1 MSHSIKHFAIIL
13 LAFFIVAGSVNS
25 QVINAPKKKNNSSA
39 PTTTKK
45 APSYTLAVDGHD
57 SDFEIPVFPAEG
69 GAKEMN
75 VITNAPSYTVEE
87 TPSWCTLL
95 SQMGATFSLRC
106 APNDGIEKR
115 TGSVTVALPS
125 GKKMI
130 ISVSQNGIGPKLSVN
145 TYSDSYFQ
153 AVPSTESTQGFAV
166 VSLPAEYTVS
176 DLPYWCTLES
186 KNSSSFTVR
195 FTKNLT
201 SSRSGSFKVSNR
213 FKTVTVNVSQEAYVD
228 PFKVE
233 NAFSRDGWRS
243 KVQSHKY
250 AAGAISYSGG
260 DRFVGMKE
268 NGNCRFGAYFWTDG
282 SIYFGTFDNGKRD
295 GFGIYIVDDPSKY
308 EVLNCKG
315 AAVFVGEY
323 SRGLKSGNGECYDRW
338 GNALYRGSF
347 SNDKPSGYYSSTPS
361 TTLQSDKFQYL
372 EYTNGNYYLG
382 ETENGLRAGIGIF
395 FWSGGAW
402 WLGFWKNGERAGLGI
417 YVDANGNWDVGE
429 WKGDTKVST
438 PANNNNNNANQA
450 AYQMGYELGR
460 SLFQLFS
467 K

>member
-1 MSHSIKHFAIIL
+1 MNHSIKYFTTIL
-13 LAFFIVAGSVNS
+13 LAFFIVAGSAHS
-25 QVINAPKKKNNSSA
+25 QVINAPKKKKNTNA

-45 APSYTLAVDGHD
+45 APDYTLAIDGHD

-69 GAKEMN
+69 GTKEMN

-176 DLPYWCTLES
+176 EMPYWCTLES

-195 FTKNLT
+195 FARNPA
-201 SSRSGSFKVSNR
+201 SSRSGSFKVSNGY
-213 FKTVTVNVSQEAYVD
+213 KTVTVNVSQEAYVD
-228 PFKVE
+228 LTKVE
-233 NAFSRDGWRS
+233 NAFSREGWRS
-243 KVQSHKY
+243 KVQNRKY
-250 AAGAISYSGG
+250 STLVTKYKSG
-260 DRFVGMKE
+260 DRFVGMTE
-268 NGNCRFGAYFWTDG
+268 NGNRRFGAYFWAEG
-282 SIYFGTFDNGKRD
+282 SIYFGTFDNGKKD
-295 GFGIYIVDDPSKY
+295 GFGIYIVGNPKKN
-308 EVLNCKG
+308 EVNNCGG
-315 AAVFVGEY
+315 AAVYVGEY
-323 SRGLKSGNGECYDRW
+323 SKDTKIGNGECYDRW
-338 GNALYRGSF
+338 GNALYRGNF
-347 SNDKPSGYYSSTPS
+347 SDDKPSGYYSSTPNTS
-361 TTLQSDKFQYL
+361 LLSDKFQYI
-372 EYTNGNYYLG
+372 EYSNGNYYLG
-382 ETENGLRAGIGIF
+382 ETENGLPAGLGVY
-395 FWSGGAW
+395 FWAPGAW
-402 WLGFWKNGERAGLGI
+402 WLGFWKNGERAGLGV
-417 YVDANGNWDVGE
+417 YVYGNGLWELGE
-429 WKGDTKVST
+429 WKGEKKVST
-438 PANNNNNNANQA
+438 LANKDNYNSNQA
-450 AYQMGYELGR
+450 AYQFGYELGR
-460 SLFQLFS
+460 SLFQKFY